1 MSSIT
6 LSLDLTKQAI
16 YDNNPSLNP
25 SFTVFTLSQ
34 VDDNE
39 ATRQAVYQLVREGVL
54 DDPGHRTGDF
64 ESYPDFVEKIYPT
77 CYWQQR
83 ETTFLALHNGK
94 WIGLSTLTVKESEGF
109 NGLTVVAKE
118 YRGYGIATALKQ
130 KMILVCLEQG
140 IKRITTK
147 VASVNEPML
156 AINKKLGFIVEEDV

>member
-54 DDPGHRTGDF
+54 MTLGIGRVTLRVIQILWKRSILRVTG
-64 ESYPDFVEKIYPT
+64 
-77 CYWQQR
+77 
-83 ETTFLALHNGK
+83 N
-94 WIGLSTLTVKESEGF
+94 KERRHF
-109 NGLTVVAKE
+109 
-118 YRGYGIATALKQ
+118 
-130 KMILVCLEQG
+130 
-140 IKRITTK
+140 
-147 VASVNEPML
+147 
-156 AINKKLGFIVEEDV
+156 

>member
-1 MSSIT
+1 M
-6 LSLDLTKQAI
+6 
-16 YDNNPSLNP
+16 
-25 SFTVFTLSQ
+25 
-34 VDDNE
+34 
-39 ATRQAVYQLVREGVL
+39 
-54 DDPGHRTGDF
+54 
-64 ESYPDFVEKIYPT
+64 EKIYPT

-109 NGLTVVAKE
+109 NDLTVVAKE

-130 KMILVCLEQG
+130 KMILVCLQQG

-156 AINKKLGFIVEEDV
+156 VINKKLGFIVEEDV